1 MSKPIDN
8 PKRRR
13 LLVTSLAA
21 MASVPLGASLLGR
34 QAFAADMPKLSQD
47 DPTAKALKY
56 HNDATK
62 APRTAKAGTAAEKQF
77 CHNCQ
82 FIQSDSGAWRPCQIF
97 PGKEVNADGW
107 CASWMAKM

>member
-1 MSKPIDN
+1 MSKTIEN

-13 LLVTSLAA
+13 LLITSLAA
-21 MASVPLGASLLGR
+21 MASVPLGTSLLGS
-34 QAFAADMPKLSQD
+34 QAFAADMPELSED

-56 HNDATK
+56 HSDATK
-62 APRTAKAGTAAEKQF
+62 APRTDKAGTAADKQF

-82 FIQSDSGAWRPCQIF
+82 FVKADSGALRPCQIF
-97 PGKEVNADGW
+97 PGKLVSANGW